1 MKFNFN
7 KKMVSTIVILIFGV
21 AIAVAALPAKNIVLE
36 NKTSSEIATEAVSAT
51 EMILDTE
58 NTETGNVDKNS
69 SDSSKDKATVVDD
82 KDKSGDTK
90 NSDESLTTTKK
101 TGKSLKDTK
110 SSSENTSDDVNKTGD
125 KIDKKSEINNSGM
138 NNNNE
143 PKSDNGVIELPIIP
157 ID

>member
-21 AIAVAALPAKNIVLE
+21 AITVAALPAKNIALE

-58 NTETGNVDKNS
+58 NTETSNVDKNS
-69 SDSSKDKATVVDD
+69 SDFSKDKATVVDD

-90 NSDESLTTTKK
+90 NSDKSSTTTKE

-110 SSSENTSDDVNKTGD
+110 SSSKTTDNNNDSDND
-125 KIDKKSEINNSGM
+125 NSGM
-138 NNNNE
+138 SNNNE

-157 ID
+157 VD

>member
-90 NSDESLTTTKK
+90 NSDESSTTTKK